1 MKTKIPPPILA
12 FVMIGLIYLSSLFI
26 VPTTFYYQSSLS
38 ILVLI
43 MGFACL
49 LPSLKLFAKFKTTIT
64 PLKPSNSTALVTEG
78 MYRYSRN
85 PMYLGLLLITI
96 ASTIWFGTWLG
107 IIINIVFIFLI
118 NFLQII
124 PEEEALLEIFGE
136 EYEEYKKNVRR
147 WIWYLKVI
155 QIDVR
160 GVSSLIQTVRSVSV
174 SVPSTV
180 KMAYISLWA
189 FYF

>member
-12 FVMIGLIYLSSLFI
+12 LVMIVLIYLSSFFI
-26 VPTTFYYQSSLS
+26 ESTTFNYQGSLS
-38 ILVLI
+38 VLVLI
-43 MGFACL
+43 LGLACAI
-49 LPSLKLFAKFKTTIT
+49 PSFKLFARYKTTIS
-64 PLKPSNSTALVTEG
+64 PLKPSDATALVTEG

-147 WIWYLKVI
+147 WI
-155 QIDVR
+155 
-160 GVSSLIQTVRSVSV
+160 
-174 SVPSTV
+174 
-180 KMAYISLWA
+180 
-189 FYF
+189 

>member
-12 FVMIGLIYLSSLFI
+12 LIMIALIYLSSLFI
-26 VPTTFYYQSSLS
+26 ETTTFNYQGSLS
-38 ILVLI
+38 ILFLI
-43 MGFACL
+43 LGFACL
-49 LPSLKLFAKFKTTIT
+49 LPSFKLFAKFKTTIT

-78 MYRYSRN
+78 LYRYSRN

-124 PEEEALLEIFGE
+124 PEEEALLEIFCE
-136 EYEEYKKNVRR
+136 EYEEYKKSVRR
-147 WIWYLKVI
+147 WI
-155 QIDVR
+155 
-160 GVSSLIQTVRSVSV
+160 
-174 SVPSTV
+174 
-180 KMAYISLWA
+180 
-189 FYF
+189 

>member
-1 MKTKIPPPILA
+1 MKTKIPPPIIAL
-12 FVMIGLIYLSSLFI
+12 VMIGLIYLSSLLI
-26 VPTTFYYQSSLS
+26 VPTTFNYQNSLS

-43 MGFACL
+43 MGLAFV
-49 LPSLKLFAKFKTTIT
+49 LPSFRLFARYKTTISPLT
-64 PLKPSNSTALVTEG
+64 PSDTAALVTEG

-85 PMYLGLLLITI
+85 PMYLGLLLLTI

-124 PEEEALLEIFGE
+124 PEEEALLTIFGE

-147 WIWYLKVI
+147 WI
-155 QIDVR
+155 
-160 GVSSLIQTVRSVSV
+160 
-174 SVPSTV
+174 
-180 KMAYISLWA
+180 
-189 FYF
+189 

>member
-12 FVMIGLIYLSSLFI
+12 LVMIGLIYLSSLLI
-26 VPTTFYYQSSLS
+26 VPTTFNYQSLLS
-38 ILVLI
+38 GLVLI
-43 MGFACL
+43 LGLACV
-49 LPSLKLFAKFKTTIT
+49 LPSFRLFARYKTTIT

-78 MYRYSRN
+78 LYRYSRN
-85 PMYLGLLLITI
+85 PMYLGLLLITM

-136 EYEEYKKNVRR
+136 EYEEYKKSVRR
-147 WIWYLKVI
+147 WI
-155 QIDVR
+155 
-160 GVSSLIQTVRSVSV
+160 
-174 SVPSTV
+174 
-180 KMAYISLWA
+180 
-189 FYF
+189 

>member
-12 FVMIGLIYLSSLFI
+12 LVMIGLIYLSSLFVEQI
-26 VPTTFYYQSSLS
+26 TFNYQGSLS
-38 ILVLI
+38 VLFIIL
-43 MGFACL
+43 GAACA
-49 LPSLKLFAKFKTTIT
+49 LPSFKLFAKFKTTIS
-64 PLKPSNSTALVTEG
+64 PLKPSDATALVTEG

-85 PMYLGLLLITI
+85 PMYLGLLLWTI

-124 PEEEALLEIFGE
+124 PEEEALLEIFGK

-147 WIWYLKVI
+147 WI
-155 QIDVR
+155 
-160 GVSSLIQTVRSVSV
+160 
-174 SVPSTV
+174 
-180 KMAYISLWA
+180 
-189 FYF
+189 

>member
-12 FVMIGLIYLSSLFI
+12 LVMIGLIYLSSLFI
-26 VPTTFYYQSSLS
+26 VPTTFNYQGSLS

-43 MGFACL
+43 LGFACL
-49 LPSLKLFAKFKTTIT
+49 LPSFKLFAKFKTTIT

-85 PMYLGLLLITI
+85 PMYLGLLLLTI

-118 NFLQII
+118 NFLQIM
-124 PEEEALLEIFGE
+124 PEEEALLEIFGK
-136 EYEEYKKNVRR
+136 EYEEYKENVRR
-147 WIWYLKVI
+147 WI
-155 QIDVR
+155 
-160 GVSSLIQTVRSVSV
+160 
-174 SVPSTV
+174 
-180 KMAYISLWA
+180 
-189 FYF
+189 

>member
-12 FVMIGLIYLSSLFI
+12 LVMIVLIYLSSFFI
-26 VPTTFYYQSSLS
+26 ESTKFNYQGSLS
-38 ILVLI
+38 VLVLI
-43 MGFACL
+43 LGLACAI
-49 LPSLKLFAKFKTTIT
+49 PSFKLFARYKTTIS
-64 PLKPSNSTALVTEG
+64 PLKPSDTTVLVTEG

-85 PMYLGLLLITI
+85 PMYLGLLLLTI

-107 IIINIVFIFLI
+107 IIINILFIFLI

-147 WIWYLKVI
+147 WI
-155 QIDVR
+155 
-160 GVSSLIQTVRSVSV
+160 
-174 SVPSTV
+174 
-180 KMAYISLWA
+180 
-189 FYF
+189 

>member
-12 FVMIGLIYLSSLFI
+12 LVMIVLIYLSSLFVESI
-26 VPTTFYYQSSLS
+26 TFKYQGPLS
-38 ILVLI
+38 VLFIIL
-43 MGFACL
+43 GAACA
-49 LPSLKLFAKFKTTIT
+49 LPSFKLFAKFKTTIT
-64 PLKPSNSTALVTEG
+64 PLKPSDATALVTEG

-85 PMYLGLLLITI
+85 PMYLGLLLWTI
-96 ASTIWFGTWLG
+96 ASTIWFGTWFG

-147 WIWYLKVI
+147 WI
-155 QIDVR
+155 
-160 GVSSLIQTVRSVSV
+160 
-174 SVPSTV
+174 
-180 KMAYISLWA
+180 
-189 FYF
+189 

>member
-12 FVMIGLIYLSSLFI
+12 LVMIVLIYLSSLFVESI
-26 VPTTFYYQSSLS
+26 TYKYQGSLS
-38 ILVLI
+38 VLFIIL
-43 MGFACL
+43 GAACA
-49 LPSLKLFAKFKTTIT
+49 LPSFKLFAKFKTTIT
-64 PLKPSNSTALVTEG
+64 PLKPSDATALVTEG

-85 PMYLGLLLITI
+85 PMYLGLLLWTI
-96 ASTIWFGTWLG
+96 ASTIWFGTWFG

-147 WIWYLKVI
+147 WI
-155 QIDVR
+155 
-160 GVSSLIQTVRSVSV
+160 
-174 SVPSTV
+174 
-180 KMAYISLWA
+180 
-189 FYF
+189 